1 MLNYE
6 EIKKDPQRITK
17 IKLFMNKYVWEW
29 MHFTSEK
36 DDYKKREENDV
47 AIALNVLYL
56 KAKNIFILL
65 VFQNITQIMKKKLF
79 VEWF

>member
-1 MLNYE
+1 
-6 EIKKDPQRITK
+6 
-17 IKLFMNKYVWEW
+17 

-79 VEWF
+79 VE